1 MDTKG
6 SSKKHPASYQIREFL
21 LPVMENYK
29 YGLLTEEAFCTT
41 VKQYYDTNE
50 LSVHNDDDLQTL
62 TEKMLPDLVEK
73 LEAQSVSS
81 GSAEADQKRKIEAW
95 ILFKDCLDLLEGR
108 PLFSKGRE
116 EYVTTGRSWNDA
128 VEYSDRYL
136 LIEREME
143 TLVRAETGEGDYL
156 GFCHLYWEV
165 KKRVL
170 WEKFGIE
177 WHSPSDRNPGVLEG
191 QNAKVFLNKNGMIW

>member
-108 PLFSKGRE
+108 PLFSKERE
-116 EYVTTGRSWNDA
+116 EYLTTGLARADE
-128 VEYSDRYL
+128 VEYSDRFL
-136 LIEREME
+136 LIERELE
-143 TLVRAETGEGDYL
+143 TLVREETGEGDYL
-156 GFCHLYWEV
+156 GFCHLYWSV
-165 KKRVL
+165 KKKVL
-170 WEKFGIE
+170 KEKFGID
-177 WHSPSDRNPGVLEG
+177 WRSPSERYPRIIFD
-191 QNAKVFLNKNGMIW
+191 

>member
-143 TLVRAETGEGDYL
+143 TLVRAEIGEGNYL

-177 WHSPSDRNPGVLEG
+177 WHSPSDRNPGVI
-191 QNAKVFLNKNGMIW
+191 FD

>member
-143 TLVRAETGEGDYL
+143 TLVRAETGEGD
-156 GFCHLYWEV
+156 
-165 KKRVL
+165 
-170 WEKFGIE
+170 
-177 WHSPSDRNPGVLEG
+177 
-191 QNAKVFLNKNGMIW
+191 

>member
-50 LSVHNDDDLQTL
+50 LSVHNDDDLQIL

-81 GSAEADQKRKIEAW
+81 GSAEAYQKRKIEAW
-95 ILFKDCLDLLEGR
+95 ILFKDCAFIRRIGDCLDI
-108 PLFSKGRE
+108 S
-116 EYVTTGRSWNDA
+116 
-128 VEYSDRYL
+128 
-136 LIEREME
+136 
-143 TLVRAETGEGDYL
+143 
-156 GFCHLYWEV
+156 
-165 KKRVL
+165 
-170 WEKFGIE
+170 
-177 WHSPSDRNPGVLEG
+177 
-191 QNAKVFLNKNGMIW
+191 

>member
-1 MDTKG
+1 MVSNG
-6 SSKKHPASYQIREFL
+6 SAKIYAGNYTIEEFL
-21 LPVMENYK
+21 LPVMKKYK
-29 YGLLTEEAFCTT
+29 YGKLTEEEFCRA
-41 VKQYYDTNE
+41 VQEYYDTHILDVFN
-50 LSVHNDDDLQTL
+50 NDRLKKV
-62 TEKMLPDLVEK
+62 TEKMLPELIAKMEDLGT
-73 LEAQSVSS
+73 AS
-81 GSAEADQKRKIEAW
+81 GSAQTDQKRRIEAW
-95 ILFKDCLDLLEGR
+95 ILFKDCLNLLEGR
-108 PLFSKGRE
+108 FLFSEERE
-116 EYVTTGRSWNDA
+116 EYLTTGLARKDE

-177 WHSPSDRNPGVLEG
+177 WRSPSERNPG
-191 QNAKVFLNKNGMIW
+191 IIYD

>member
-1 MDTKG
+1 MNKKENK
-6 SSKKHPASYQIREFL
+6 KKHPASYQIREFL

-177 WHSPSDRNPGVLEG
+177 WHSPSDRNPGVI
-191 QNAKVFLNKNGMIW
+191 FD